1 VVTGTAA
8 ANNRMSSRGVNL
20 VENQQATI
28 TYYVRNFVNG
38 STNTANY
45 ELRLGTAQN
54 SASQTT
60 TLFTETNISSVV
72 CTLKTVNFTPT
83 VTGTYYFGLLHNS
96 TGNATGQHA
105 LLLDNFNV

>member
-1 VVTGTAA
+1 
-8 ANNRMSSRGVNL
+8 MSSRGVNL

-83 VTGTYYFGLLHNS
+83 VTGAYYFGLLHNS